1 MIDLDEQIAQ
11 TLRERAEGDV
21 DTNRLLRASRA
32 RGRRRQLHRR
42 VAAGTALTLVGAL
55 GVVGVTG
62 AGLDGLT
69 GRLPWTA
76 TTPTGAAPVP
86 PRVDGVPGAADPALV
101 GSDPNVLHF
110 GLDPARARYLGW
122 SVVRGNAETV
132 RLSVRDDQPVHVEVS
147 RTTDLSSS
155 VSFGN
160 VQVDVAGPGPQT
172 FDGTIH
178 PTTDGA
184 SGMVTSWRP
193 APGLYAR
200 AVILGG
206 DRAGLEQAVRALRW
220 NEARSCAV
228 PLRLGSLPDG
238 APITSC
244 SVDVSSYPRLVTSDF
259 TLARAA
265 TQVMFVNYR
274 YASGAGTRTEG
285 NRTIAG
291 RPANLSAD
299 GTTLDLFGIRKTV
312 VSVNFGWQWDG
323 QRPTGVEP
331 GATSGFTEA
340 DATTVLAGARVVED
354 PTRPESWK

>member
-1 MIDLDEQIAQ
+1 MTFE
-11 TLRERAEGDV
+11 EYV
-21 DTNRLLRASRA
+21 SSR
-32 RGRRRQLHRR
+32 G
-42 VAAGTALTLVGAL
+42 
-55 GVVGVTG
+55 
-62 AGLDGLT
+62 
-69 GRLPWTA
+69 
-76 TTPTGAAPVP
+76 
-86 PRVDGVPGAADPALV
+86 PALV
-101 GSDPNVLHF
+101 RLARLLTGDEHRAEDLTQEVLSRAYVHWRKI
-110 GLDPARARYLGW
+110 ARADRPDVY
-122 SVVRGNAETV
+122 VRRMLVNANNSWWRRRSSRE
-132 RLSVRDDQPVHVEVS
+132 LS
-147 RTTDLSSS
+147 TS

-178 PTTDGA
+178 PTSDGA

-228 PLRLGSLPDG
+228 PLRLGSLPDR

-265 TQVMFVNYR
+265 THVMFVNYR

-323 QRPTGVEP
+323 PRPTGVEP

-354 PTRPESWK
+354 PTRPQSWK

>member
-1 MIDLDEQIAQ
+1 VTFE
-11 TLRERAEGDV
+11 EYVG
-21 DTNRLLRASRA
+21 SR
-32 RGRRRQLHRR
+32 G
-42 VAAGTALTLVGAL
+42 
-55 GVVGVTG
+55 
-62 AGLDGLT
+62 
-69 GRLPWTA
+69 
-76 TTPTGAAPVP
+76 
-86 PRVDGVPGAADPALV
+86 PALV
-101 GSDPNVLHF
+101 RLARLLTGDAHRAEDLTQEVLSQAYVHWRRISRADRPDVYVRRMLVNANNSWWGRRSNREVVVEAVTDRPHRGDVGGEAADRDEMWRLIL
-110 GLDPARARYLGW
+110 GLPDRQRAVL
-122 SVVRGNAETV
+122 
-132 RLSVRDDQPVHVEVS
+132 
-147 RTTDLSSS
+147 
-155 VSFGN
+155 
-160 VQVDVAGPGPQT
+160 VDVAGPGPQT

-200 AVILGG
+200 AVILHG
-206 DRAGLEQAVRALRW
+206 DRAGLEQAVRVLRW

-238 APITSC
+238 APISSC

-285 NRTIAG
+285 NRTIGG

-299 GTTLDLFGIRKTV
+299 GTTLDLLGIRRTV
-312 VSVNFGWQWDG
+312 VSANFGCQWDG
-323 QRPTGVEP
+323 PLPAGVEP
-331 GATSGFTEA
+331 GATSGFTET

-354 PTRPESWK
+354 PTRPQSWK